1 MEPLGTITKYY
12 AFIDEET
19 QNILDAVM
27 KEAENYRD
35 FVVRLGDRVVVEEL
49 SPMLAYFAV
58 RHAGALYIFD
68 VIDKLSTEVKRDL
81 NLPAIAYQEI
91 DRCSCGSYS

>member
-19 QNILDAVM
+19 QKILDSVM
-27 KEAENYRD
+27 KETKNYRD
-35 FVVRLGDRVVVEEL
+35 FVVRLGERVVNEEL

-58 RHAGALYIFD
+58 RHAKALNIFD
-68 VIDKLSTEVKRDL
+68 VIDKINEFYGD
-81 NLPAIAYQEI
+81 I
-91 DRCSCGSYS
+91 DIISPWVLASYYSRSMSG